1 MFRTNLSSTSVA
13 PLLARLRQSEI
24 LTASEEAVLSDL
36 AKRSISAVRADRD
49 LILEGDRPTS
59 IKLILEGVACRYK
72 LLSNG
77 RRQIFAYLLPGDF
90 CDLHVTI
97 LGQMDHGIRTMSNCV
112 VSEIPG
118 VTIENARMVLAPVEG
133 NPAAVYFDFSYE
145 GDRAF
150 SLGRVSVEGAES
162 AMMHQFGEYDF
173 KVQMME
179 ALPIPVTNGTKV
191 EFKPGDYH
199 VMAMGVSPDIKP
211 GDTVEVTLTISGGD
225 KHKFA
230 AEVRA
235 AGEER

>member
-1 MFRTNLSSTSVA
+1 MTKNKTGSGINKAAMAIALSLGMT
-13 PLLARLRQSEI
+13 
-24 LTASEEAVLSDL
+24 LTACGDDAPVEEA
-36 AKRSISAVRADRD
+36 APAD
-49 LILEGDRPTS
+49 T
-59 IKLILEGVACRYK
+59 
-72 LLSNG
+72 
-77 RRQIFAYLLPGDF
+77 
-90 CDLHVTI
+90 
-97 LGQMDHGIRTMSNCV
+97 
-112 VSEIPG
+112 IPG

-133 NPAAVYFDFSYE
+133 NPAAVYFDFSYD

-150 SLGRVSVEGAES
+150 SLGRVSVEGTES

-225 KHKFA
+225 KQKFA

>member
-1 MFRTNLSSTSVA
+1 MTKNNTGSRINTAAIAIAMGLSMTLAACGDEAA
-13 PLLARLRQSEI
+13 P
-24 LTASEEAVLSDL
+24 TEA
-36 AKRSISAVRADRD
+36 AAAD
-49 LILEGDRPTS
+49 T
-59 IKLILEGVACRYK
+59 
-72 LLSNG
+72 
-77 RRQIFAYLLPGDF
+77 
-90 CDLHVTI
+90 
-97 LGQMDHGIRTMSNCV
+97 
-112 VSEIPG
+112 IPG
-118 VTIENARMVLAPVEG
+118 VTIENARMVLAPVDG
-133 NPAAVYFDFSYE
+133 NPAAVYFDFSYD

-179 ALPIPVTNGTKV
+179 ALPIPVTKGTKV

-211 GDTVEVTLTISGGD
+211 GDTVEVTLTVSGGA
-225 KHKFA
+225 KHKFP

>member
-1 MFRTNLSSTSVA
+1 MNKNMTGMGIKGAASAIALALSMTLAACGDEAA
-13 PLLARLRQSEI
+13 PVE
-24 LTASEEAVLSDL
+24 TA
-36 AKRSISAVRADRD
+36 
-49 LILEGDRPTS
+49 P
-59 IKLILEGVACRYK
+59 EGV
-72 LLSNG
+72 
-77 RRQIFAYLLPGDF
+77 
-90 CDLHVTI
+90 
-97 LGQMDHGIRTMSNCV
+97 
-112 VSEIPG
+112 IPG